1 MPKCSCLLHYLHDEE
16 VNEKKVIGSSMLY
29 PLILGRVCQLSLSE
43 IEHSGALNMGDKG
56 LKEESAF

>member
-1 MPKCSCLLHYLHDEE
+1 M
-16 VNEKKVIGSSMLY
+16 NEKKVIGSSMLY